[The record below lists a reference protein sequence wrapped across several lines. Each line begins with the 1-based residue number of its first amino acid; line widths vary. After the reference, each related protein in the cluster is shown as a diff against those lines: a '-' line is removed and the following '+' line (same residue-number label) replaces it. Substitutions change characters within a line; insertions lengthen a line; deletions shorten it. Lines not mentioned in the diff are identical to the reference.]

1 MRYINK
7 GTCLSNN
14 KYSQATGFVCGN
26 VYKIKRCQSCGKMI
40 EIKNKKD
47 FSTKYCNECAYKI
60 KLKQVNE
67 CKKRKKE

>member
-26 VYKIKRCQSCGKMI
+26 VNLTFNYSSALYFKSVIYIGDPYLPCQMETNSKQDI
-40 EIKNKKD
+40 YLER
-47 FSTKYCNECAYKI
+47 
-60 KLKQVNE
+60 KQVG
-67 CKKRKKE
+67 

>member
-1 MRYINK
+1 MKDYQKHYYGLKYSSR
-7 GTCLSNN
+7 N
-14 KYSQATGFVCGN
+14 KY
-26 VYKIKRCQSCGKMI
+26 KRCECCGKMI

-67 CKKRKKE
+67 CKKRKRNKS